1 MKLGSLLLMS
11 GLALGQAMP
20 NLQLHIPNAV
30 GLGWGVSLHGNFNM
44 MGGYSAGDVL
54 DVSALP
60 GVDCTGATDS
70 STALNRAFDS
80 RRGGNI
86 NGKLVLV
93 PMACNLRV
101 DHQVI
106 VFGQSNFVI
115 DGGGRPGGGLFGCNG
130 SSGAVLLVNRSGHG
144 ELRGLNIY
152 AKGASCTSKFTRS
165 ILVSNANTGSGV
177 TTTDLKFVDMAL
189 HTGGGSVQIPNY
201 VGIQWGINGEVNNE
215 DMRLIDS
222 SVSCSNSTNSY
233 GIDIEGGNSDDNEG
247 YHNIINGCFQ
257 GVRIFAGGGRFTN
270 NKFGGNGAFSVFG
283 TGGGTFW
290 VRGCAVPL
298 DIIGNEAAEGSGQFI
313 NSNNDQGGFGCQMF
327 IAGNQWTSPDI
338 AMNVYPVNLN
348 PGGADAQVVVGNSFN
363 ANGTTSMPIIGSDHR
378 SPSGPLGSLVEFG
391 NEVLHDTYGLL
402 GSTPFRAGMFSMASG
417 FPHTLPKTPSTSS
430 DTCVAGAMWND
441 ANYIY
446 VCTSTNTIKRA
457 ALTKF

>member
-130 SSGAVLLVNRSGHG
+130 SSGPTRESFRS
-144 ELRGLNIY
+144 R
-152 AKGASCTSKFTRS
+152 
-165 ILVSNANTGSGV
+165 
-177 TTTDLKFVDMAL
+177 
-189 HTGGGSVQIPNY
+189 
-201 VGIQWGINGEVNNE
+201 
-215 DMRLIDS
+215 
-222 SVSCSNSTNSY
+222 
-233 GIDIEGGNSDDNEG
+233 
-247 YHNIINGCFQ
+247 
-257 GVRIFAGGGRFTN
+257 
-270 NKFGGNGAFSVFG
+270 
-283 TGGGTFW
+283 
-290 VRGCAVPL
+290 
-298 DIIGNEAAEGSGQFI
+298 
-313 NSNNDQGGFGCQMF
+313 
-327 IAGNQWTSPDI
+327 
-338 AMNVYPVNLN
+338 
-348 PGGADAQVVVGNSFN
+348 
-363 ANGTTSMPIIGSDHR
+363 
-378 SPSGPLGSLVEFG
+378 
-391 NEVLHDTYGLL
+391 
-402 GSTPFRAGMFSMASG
+402 
-417 FPHTLPKTPSTSS
+417 
-430 DTCVAGAMWND
+430 
-441 ANYIY
+441 
-446 VCTSTNTIKRA
+446 
-457 ALTKF
+457 